1 MPDPTSAAGATPE
14 GGATPPA
21 GESAESNGS
30 ATTADDGLGD
40 AGRRA
45 LSEVRKEL
53 KAAQKERDDLAAK
66 VRERE
71 DAEKS
76 EIEKATSRADAA
88 ESRIKALEHEQLQ
101 VRVAT
106 EAGIAHLWRRLLGSN
121 EAELKADADELKK
134 SLPEGSAGPGP
145 DLGAGPR
152 PTAPATGSA
161 AFSDRLRKQARR

>member
-21 GESAESNGS
+21 GESTESNGS

-76 EIEKATSRADAA
+76 E
-88 ESRIKALEHEQLQ
+88 
-101 VRVAT
+101 
-106 EAGIAHLWRRLLGSN
+106 
-121 EAELKADADELKK
+121 
-134 SLPEGSAGPGP
+134 
-145 DLGAGPR
+145 PR
-152 PTAPATGSA
+152 QTAPATGSA